1 MVVSRVLLIEDSEFL
16 QQQIKETLTI
26 HDIGTET
33 AATASEAH
41 ETLEATDIDCILVN
55 HDLPD
60 SSGIEFAESVPADM
74 PVILLTSTSLE
85 SIAADA
91 IPAGVTEFIHKDDLA
106 TGSMT
111 VLANRINVAIQ
122 AQSPVPVTNG

>member
-1 MVVSRVLLIEDSEFL
+1 MVVSRILLIEDSEFL
-16 QQQIKETLTI
+16 RQQIKETLTI

-33 AATASEAH
+33 ATTASEAR
-41 ETLEATDIDCILVN
+41 ETLKANDIDCILVN

-60 SSGIEFAESVPADM
+60 SSGIEFAESAPAGI

-91 IPAGVTEFIHKDDLA
+91 IAAGVTEFIHKDNLV
-106 TGSMT
+106 TGTM
-111 VLANRINVAIQ
+111 VILANRINIAIQ
-122 AQSPVPVTNG
+122 AESPVPVTNV